1 MNMDDSI
8 DFTVGFLRHVAK
20 ELQALTVEQKL
31 AIADGSAKL
40 KLVVETPPV
49 KKELAAA
56 TSVKADDLRAKLEE
70 CKSRDEARAIL
81 GELKMSKKE
90 LQRVSRELDLPVPRD
105 DDAERLVDRI
115 VESVVGFRLR
125 SMAIQ
130 GKADDAAQSK
140 DEAPKN

>member
-1 MNMDDSI
+1 MSMDDSI
-8 DFTVGFLRHVAK
+8 DFTVGLIRHIAK
-20 ELQALTVEQKL
+20 ELQALTPEQRL

-40 KLVVETPPV
+40 KLVVEAPTL
-49 KKELAAA
+49 KKEMPIV
-56 TSVKADDLRAKLEE
+56 TSVKTDELRSKLEQ

-105 DDAERLVDRI
+105 DDTERLVDRI

-130 GKADDAAQSK
+130 GKSDDAVPK
-140 DEAPKN
+140 DEASKN